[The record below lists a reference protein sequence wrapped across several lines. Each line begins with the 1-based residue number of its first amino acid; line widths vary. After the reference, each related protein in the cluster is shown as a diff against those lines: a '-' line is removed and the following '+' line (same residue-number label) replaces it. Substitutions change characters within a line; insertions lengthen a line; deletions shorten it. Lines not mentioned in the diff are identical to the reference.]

1 MNYFKFHSVGQGLF
15 YTGALAHKTFNFV
28 YDCGTE
34 SKQHYLHSS
43 IDSYIRE
50 IQGDKSNKPQIDFV
64 VISHLHK
71 DHFSGLLNLATKI
84 SIRRVYLPYLGHDK
98 NFISLILA
106 YAIFHNEETVEN
118 EENLYN
124 LFYFMCGLYGIQE
137 NYDFPRIE
145 AVFLGEN
152 AEEDLNHDFFCS
164 TQEEYVHIGAEKYWK
179 FVFINRGICKKELIS
194 LNNKVLEILDT
205 LKVESIIELISL
217 NKGIQK
223 IVKIYNEVFY
233 SQIIN
238 DRNFLNMTSI
248 VLVHFP
254 LYSSPKAFYAD
265 SNEVMELS
273 SRKVESRYFAYYY
286 PYDYFCLNFEKIMN
300 PLTILSGDLM
310 VDNTMKKLILS
321 QLNSTNSSLKS
332 SCGVLQVPHHGSKN
346 NWNAWSNIS
355 INSQLYVISFG
366 LGNRHKHP
374 HPDTIDDIILSKKQ
388 PYLVNQ
394 IQDFEYYI
402 D

>member
-1 MNYFKFHSVGQGLF
+1 MRKI
-15 YTGALAHKTFNFV
+15 YTT
-28 YDCGTE
+28 
-34 SKQHYLHSS
+34 
-43 IDSYIRE
+43 
-50 IQGDKSNKPQIDFV
+50 
-64 VISHLHK
+64 
-71 DHFSGLLNLATKI
+71 
-84 SIRRVYLPYLGHDK
+84 
-98 NFISLILA
+98 
-106 YAIFHNEETVEN
+106 
-118 EENLYN
+118 
-124 LFYFMCGLYGIQE
+124 YFMCGLYGIQE

-194 LNNKVLEILDT
+194 LNNEVLEILDT

-254 LYSSPKAFYAD
+254 LYSSPNAFYVD